1 MSSTNVKLKASSARS
16 EARPS
21 KAKGPGNEH
30 SADQRSGNAVMKG
43 ASALD
48 AKEKARGKNAS
59 PTAGATAKDGSPT
72 FDGITEKARSYLNG
86 HEHAVV
92 YGIIGIVAAVLILT
106 IGFWPVLLLAVFAA
120 IGIAIGKFRDSGSN
134 MQTAARSLVNSIRR

>member
-1 MSSTNVKLKASSARS
+1 MSSTNVRIKASSAHS
-16 EARPS
+16 EAKSS

-30 SADQRSGNAVMKG
+30 STDRRSGNAAMKD

-48 AKEKARGKNAS
+48 AKEKARGKSAPS
-59 PTAGATAKDGSPT
+59 TAGDAAKDSSPT
-72 FDGITEKARSYLNG
+72 FDGITEKARSYLDG
-86 HEHAVV
+86 HGHAVV
-92 YGIIGIVAAVLILT
+92 YGIIGVVAAVLILT